1 MKRTKTRRKMLNQ
14 FFIQS
19 IMSCGIFLRIIF
31 ESSIGKTPAEI
42 LLNLEISRCVDFW
55 MLIRS
60 LQKKE

>member
-1 MKRTKTRRKMLNQ
+1 MKRTKTRGKMLNQ
-14 FFIQS
+14 VFIQS
-19 IMSCGIFLRIIF
+19 IMSCGIFLCIIF